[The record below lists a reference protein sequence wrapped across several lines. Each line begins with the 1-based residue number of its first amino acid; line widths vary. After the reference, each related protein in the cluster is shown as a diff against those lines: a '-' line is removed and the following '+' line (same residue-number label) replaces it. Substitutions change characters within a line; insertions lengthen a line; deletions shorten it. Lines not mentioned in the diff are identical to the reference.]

1 MNLAHETM
9 PGEAAFYGPKL
20 DFMVKDCL
28 GREWQLGTVQL
39 DYNLPERFDLSYIGP
54 DNSPHRPVMIHRAPF
69 GSLER
74 FIGLLIEHFEGKFPV
89 WLAPEQVRVL
99 SISEKHNAYSE
110 GVVRMLAEAGVRVA
124 SDLAANKIGAKIRL
138 ARLDRVPYMLVIGAR
153 EEESQSVSVR
163 HRDRDDLGTMTL
175 NDFVGQVCEEIR
187 NRSL

>member
-1 MNLAHETM
+1 
-9 PGEAAFYGPKL
+9 
-20 DFMVKDCL
+20 
-28 GREWQLGTVQL
+28 
-39 DYNLPERFDLSYIGP
+39 
-54 DNSPHRPVMIHRAPF
+54 MIHRAPF

-74 FIGLLIEHFEGKFPV
+74 FCGLLIEHFEGKFPV

-99 SISEKHNAYSE
+99 SISEKHSDFAEMVTKTLSAE
-110 GVVRMLAEAGVRVA
+110 GVRAK
-124 SDLAANKIGAKIRL
+124 SDLTGDKIGAKIRL
-138 ARLDRVPYMLVIGAR
+138 ARLDRIPYMLIIGAR